1 LIESRKDMVA
11 NTGSERVRSRE
22 AWSRWWEK
30 ADLAKAETDPA
41 TRVDSVVI

>member
-1 LIESRKDMVA
+1 MIEIGKDMVA
-11 NTGSERVRSRE
+11 KTGLERVRSRE

-30 ADLAKAETDPA
+30 ADLTKTETDPA